1 LYIFN
6 SLRRGR
12 KPACCNAQREG
23 NRQCFELKDVPI
35 TVAPANAGAQ
45 RLSNAERHWI
55 PALAGTTAQILKFEA
70 LKKRGAFKKRK
81 TPQCALQQ
89 LRRLA
94 SGHRL
99 RRTVAGTYC
108 NGEI

>member
-1 LYIFN
+1 
-6 SLRRGR
+6 
-12 KPACCNAQREG
+12 
-23 NRQCFELKDVPI
+23 VPI

-55 PALAGTTAQILKFEA
+55 PALAGMTAQILKFEA

-81 TPQCALQQ
+81 APQCALQQ

-99 RRTVAGTYC
+99 RRTVAGVHC